1 MEKTFEPTKLRLCLR
16 EFRGKSF
23 FGLRKSSKFLNTSRF
38 KLETNNSL
46 SIYMKS
52 AASSLGKLGQMCMSF
67 QFSTPL
73 YERICCDLRN
83 RRAFLLDTSTQP
95 SGDDEFMNRLPFGYL
110 MTASKFDTLF
120 TFERFYKLLHKFC
133 GFFLFA
139 GT

>member
-1 MEKTFEPTKLRLCLR
+1 
-16 EFRGKSF
+16 
-23 FGLRKSSKFLNTSRF
+23 
-38 KLETNNSL
+38 
-46 SIYMKS
+46 MKS

-120 TFERFYKLLHKFC
+120 TLEWKHKLLH
-133 GFFLFA
+133 GFVAVFLVCQLLFGRKINENFDSETGKSYQNDSESFA
-139 GT
+139 R